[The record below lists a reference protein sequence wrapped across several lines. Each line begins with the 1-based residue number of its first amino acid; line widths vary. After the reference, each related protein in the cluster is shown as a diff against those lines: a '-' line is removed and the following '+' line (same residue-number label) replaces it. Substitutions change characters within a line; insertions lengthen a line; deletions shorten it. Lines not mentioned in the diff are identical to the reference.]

1 MSLKNDEIKYNDV
14 RLFLW
19 LIPCINIL
27 NYYLTYTTYGP
38 AWRVIA
44 TFTIDTIQGYIAW
57 LILRSIVLWLDK
69 KIPYQKNL
77 QKRLFSQIVLT
88 VLGGTA
94 SIIILTECVNWLATS
109 KPVPRSFYQKD
120 IFIISI
126 WFFVVNG
133 IYIGLYYYH
142 KLQESEQK
150 WKKNFINKPT
160 GFKVSIGKK
169 DLILSFEEIIG
180 FYVEGEYSVVVTA
193 EGKKFLNNSS
203 LDKIEKLLPSSNFIR
218 LNRQYIVHRQVISG
232 FEKSENG
239 KINVLLKNTYHL
251 SQAIPVSRN
260 RAPVFK
266 SWFSPS
272 QLVISGE

>member
-1 MSLKNDEIKYNDV
+1 M
-14 RLFLW
+14 
-19 LIPCINIL
+19 
-27 NYYLTYTTYGP
+27 
-38 AWRVIA
+38 
-44 TFTIDTIQGYIAW
+44 
-57 LILRSIVLWLDK
+57 
-69 KIPYQKNL
+69 
-77 QKRLFSQIVLT
+77 
-88 VLGGTA
+88 
-94 SIIILTECVNWLATS
+94 
-109 KPVPRSFYQKD
+109 
-120 IFIISI
+120 
-126 WFFVVNG
+126 
-133 IYIGLYYYH
+133 
-142 KLQESEQK
+142 QESEQK

-272 QLVISGE
+272 EVVISGE